1 MGRRRSRPAN
11 RPPRD
16 GRAQAVVREPVRQ
29 EPAPTERRH
38 DGHGHD
44 QEELRPGWS
53 RPKPEHVPRPTYWP
67 AVLAFG
73 ITFLFWGLIST
84 PIIAAIG
91 LAIGAIGLAG
101 WIAELRH
108 DH

>member
-1 MGRRRSRPAN
+1 MAGERSGPGHGATGDGQAVGATREVAVHD
-11 RPPRD
+11 PPGVD
-16 GRAQAVVREPVRQ
+16 GRH
-29 EPAPTERRH
+29 H
-38 DGHGHD
+38 DHGHD
-44 QEELRPGWS
+44 ELRPGWS

-73 ITFLFWGLIST
+73 VTFLFWGLIST

-91 LAIGAIGLAG
+91 LVIGAIGLAG
-101 WIAELRH
+101 WIGELRH